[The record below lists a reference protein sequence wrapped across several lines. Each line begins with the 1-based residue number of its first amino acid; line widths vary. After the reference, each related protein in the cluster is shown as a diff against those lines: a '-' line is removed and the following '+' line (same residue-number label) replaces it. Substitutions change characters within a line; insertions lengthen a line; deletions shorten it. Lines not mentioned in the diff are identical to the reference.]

1 MSTPTRRDLDGRTVV
16 WGPGALPSAGDLVG
30 DGFTLLTTP
39 RAVAQEPGVAARA
52 RRVVYVPPGL
62 VEDVAAGLR
71 DGVGGRRLVAMGGG
85 RVIDVAKALAAAEPP
100 RTVLA
105 IPTSL
110 SGAEMTRLH
119 RQAHGVPATAP
130 RVRPGVVV
138 NDPELSASAPEDA
151 LAASSANALGHA
163 LTAMVADVATPD
175 ITATAAA
182 AVRLIGGGWARESPD
197 RPALALGAMLA
208 GAAVARTGLGLHHV
222 MAQTAVREMGLG
234 HAHANAAVLVA
245 SAEWLQARRPAA
257 FARLAEA
264 SGVDVHVVARV
275 LRARSGADGLR
286 PLRDD
291 VVLRR
296 AMVETAAARPEIART
311 GPAPRP
317 AEIEALYLLAAESG
331 A

>member
-1 MSTPTRRDLDGRTVV
+1 MSTPVRRDLDGRTVV
-16 WGPGALPSAGDLVG
+16 WGPGALASAWDLIG

-52 RRVVYVPPGL
+52 RRVVYVPRGL
-62 VEDVAAGLR
+62 VEDVAGELR
-71 DGVGGRRLVAMGGG
+71 GGVDGRRLVAMGGG
-85 RVIDVAKALAAAEPP
+85 RVIDVAKALAAAGPP

-119 RQAHGVPATAP
+119 RQAREVPPTAP
-130 RVRPGVVV
+130 RVRPGIVV
-138 NDPELSASAPEDA
+138 NDPELSASAPVDA

-163 LTAMVADVATPD
+163 LTAMVADVATAD
-175 ITATAAA
+175 IAATAAA
-182 AVRLIGGGWARESPD
+182 AIRVIGGAWARESPD
-197 RPALALGAMLA
+197 REALALGAMLA

-222 MAQTAVREMGLG
+222 MAQTAVREMGLE

-245 SAEWLQARRPAA
+245 SAEWLQARRPER
-257 FARLAEA
+257 FALLSEA

-275 LRARSGADGLR
+275 LRGRAGADGLR

-291 VVLRR
+291 VTLRR
-296 AMVETAAARPEIART
+296 AMVESAAARPEIART
-311 GPAPRP
+311 GPGPHA
-317 AEIEALYLLAAESG
+317 AEIEALYLLAAEPG